1 MDPEEFNKLM
11 NTPTE
16 GSTPPAEG
24 EFLVPPTEEEVVDPL
39 VEIGIILANHNG
51 LESNIPI
58 NHKYWDLTA
67 QVRAR
72 GK

>member
-1 MDPEEFNKLM
+1 MDSEEFNKLM
-11 NTPTE
+11 NTPPE
-16 GSTPPAEG
+16 GTTPPEP
-24 EFLVPPTEEEVVDPL
+24 EPEPLQEPEVEVDPL